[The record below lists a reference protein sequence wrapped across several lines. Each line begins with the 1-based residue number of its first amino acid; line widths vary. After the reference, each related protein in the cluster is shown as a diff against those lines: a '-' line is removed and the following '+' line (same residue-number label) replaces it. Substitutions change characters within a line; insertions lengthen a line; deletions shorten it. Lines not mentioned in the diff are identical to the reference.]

1 MTGPARLHGLD
12 TLRGLAVFL
21 MLLFHFTYDLWLFG
35 HVSDEFFRTPFW
47 WGLPRFIVFV
57 FFWCVG
63 ASLELVHGQAIRWRA
78 FWRRW
83 FKLLG
88 LALLISLATYL
99 TFPKSWI
106 FMGTIHCI
114 ALVSI
119 LALPFLHWPK
129 LRLPTFFL
137 ILIAQYAL
145 GFDIAWLATFF
156 PQQTMDFIPPYP
168 WFWVVLLGMMTG
180 PWVLQH
186 WRLPAH
192 PLFEFLGRHALLIYL
207 IHQALFYALFSLVAW
222 TFAPRA

>member
-1 MTGPARLHGLD
+1 MNSRYHGLD
-12 TLRGLAVFL
+12 ILRGLAVFL
-21 MLLFHFTYDLWLFG
+21 MLLFHFTYDLWLFN

-63 ASLELVHGQAIRWRA
+63 ASLELVHGKGIRWPS

-83 FKLLG
+83 LKLLL
-88 LALLISLATYL
+88 LALIISGATYF

-119 LALPFLHWPK
+119 LALPFLRWPM
-129 LRLPTFFL
+129 LRWPFL
-137 ILIAQYAL
+137 IIILIGQYL
-145 GFDIAWLATFF
+145 LSYDIAWVATFF

-168 WFWVVLLGMMTG
+168 WFWVVLLGLISGT
-180 PWVLQH
+180 WVLERWH
-186 WRLPAH
+186 ARPH
-192 PLFEFLGRHALLIYL
+192 PFFEFLGRHALPIYL

-222 TFAPRA
+222 TSGPQA